1 MISAGM
7 ERIAV
12 IDMGSNSFRL
22 VVFQHEP
29 GSWWSLADEIR
40 EPVRISAGMG
50 DDGVLQSEPVERAI
64 ATAAVFSSF
73 LEASGVERVD
83 AVATSAIRDARNRD
97 ELLAQIRTRTGL
109 EVRVISGAE
118 EAWYG
123 YLAIA
128 NSTTLDDGFGIDVG
142 GGSVQVMRIAD
153 RRLVEAESVRLG
165 AVRVSE
171 AFLPGERAKPKQLQ
185 AVRDHVARTLSEFE
199 WWGERTGGSRPRTPE
214 APGRSQTGSKR
225 LAAIGG
231 TVRNLA
237 SAVQKRMELPDVDE
251 QGFVLTRDALE
262 GLIELL
268 ASRPASER
276 GTVPGIKPD
285 RGDVILGGALVVAAA
300 MEHGGFSELE
310 VVEAGLR
317 EGVFFEHLLADRAPP
332 LLDDV
337 RRSSVEN
344 LAHRFRTDPVHVEHV
359 ARLSLETF
367 DSLRAAGLHDLGDG
381 DRELLWAGGMLHD
394 IGMTVDYD
402 DHHRHSHYLIVHTG
416 LPGFSPREVDLVAL
430 IARYHRKGTPDA
442 AELGALERPGD
453 SERLRLLAAII
464 RLAEQLERSRDQT
477 VASVRVQATDGQ
489 VTLEAVA
496 RDVADPAVAIWAAQR
511 GSALLADTLGAPV
524 AIVPSGPPA

>member
-1 MISAGM
+1 M
-7 ERIAV
+7 ERTAV

-50 DDGVLQSEPVERAI
+50 EDGVLQPAPVERAI

-97 ELLAQIRTRTGL
+97 ELLAEIRASTGL

-123 YLAIA
+123 YLAVV
-128 NSTTLDDGFGIDVG
+128 NSTTLADGFGIDVG

-165 AVRVSE
+165 AVRMSE

-185 AVRDHVARTLSEFE
+185 AVRDHVSRTLSEFE
-199 WWGERTGGSRPRTPE
+199 WWQGEGAGGSRPRTPE
-214 APGRSQTGSKR
+214 APGRSQAGSDR

-237 SAVQKRMELPDVDE
+237 TAVQKRMDLPDVDE
-251 QGFVLTRDALE
+251 QGFVVTREALE
-262 GLIELL
+262 DLIELL

-300 MEHGGFSELE
+300 MEHGGFTELE
-310 VVEAGLR
+310 VAEAGLR
-317 EGVFFEHLLADRAPP
+317 EGVFFEHLLADRTPP

-367 DSLRAAGLHDLGDG
+367 DSLRSAGLHDLGDN

-416 LPGFSPREVDLVAL
+416 LPGFSPREVDLIAL

-442 AELGALERPGD
+442 AELGALQRPGD
-453 SERLRLLAAII
+453 SERLRLLSAII

-477 VASVRVQATDGQ
+477 IASVRVQATDGK

-496 RDVADPAVAIWAAQR
+496 RDGSDPTVAIWAGQR
-511 GSALLADTLGAPV
+511 GSTLLADTLGAPV
-524 AIVPSGPPA
+524 SIVPSSPRA